1 MRDGNMVFPP
11 QRQSRG
17 NFPRNDFP
25 FPNPGYRQM
34 PPRNNPLAGLVQQ
47 FLGRSGPNVGQTQN
61 VGQMAS
67 RGVEGLSKTLNGVQ
81 QVLRVVDTATPL
93 VKQYG
98 PLVRNLPAMYR
109 MMKAFNSMESTDAA
123 EESNELESLE
133 RESISTNTID
143 EESPVRRSR
152 EGQSTP
158 KLFI

>member
-11 QRQSRG
+11 QRQSR
-17 NFPRNDFP
+17 NSLPRNGFS

-61 VGQMAS
+61 IGQMAS

-98 PLVRNLPAMYR
+98 PLIRNLPAMYR
-109 MMKAFNSMESTDAA
+109 MMKEFNTMESTDTT

-133 RESISTNTID
+133 HESISTKAED
-143 EESPVRRSR
+143 EESPDRRSR